1 MSKRLATD
9 RFMAGGGVAVFFL
22 LCVPTGLA
30 GQTISGT
37 LLEASSGRPLELGI
51 VELISVAG
59 DTVAR
64 AFTRG
69 GGRFEMTSEDPGSFI
84 LSAAAFGY
92 GTTRAGVFELGA
104 GGEMSVEVR
113 LRVDPVELDA
123 MLVGLNRPVLE
134 HPLVSSGFVDRF
146 SQGFGHFITPFEIE
160 RSSAQTTT
168 ELFRGI
174 NGVTV
179 RPIAPGRP
187 DLGSGSTL
195 SYAGDRIMLQGQA
208 RWCQPTVYLDGMRYE
223 YDADTAIDAMVPLG
237 SISAVEIYRSPA
249 EVPVQYNATR
259 SQDLCGVIL
268 FWTKKR

>member
-1 MSKRLATD
+1 M
-9 RFMAGGGVAVFFL
+9 

-30 GQTISGT
+30 GQTISGQ
-37 LLEASSGRPLELGI
+37 LLDATSDRPIELGI

-104 GGEMSVEVR
+104 DGEMSVEVR
-113 LRVDPVELDA
+113 LSVDPVELDA
-123 MLVGLNRPVLE
+123 MLVGLNRPILE

-179 RPIAPGRP
+179 RRAA
-187 DLGSGSTL
+187 LGHP
-195 SYAGDRIMLQGQA
+195 GDRIMLQGQA

-223 YDADTAIDAMVPLG
+223 YNEDTAIDAMVPLG
-237 SISAVEIYRSPA
+237 SVSAVEIYRSPA